1 MDEIRKMGNEINY
14 NDLTYHCTTSGIAL
28 INCIGFRGP
37 THIYNEI
44 NDGHVTLDKIE
55 ENQRTFK

>member
-1 MDEIRKMGNEINY
+1 MGNEINY